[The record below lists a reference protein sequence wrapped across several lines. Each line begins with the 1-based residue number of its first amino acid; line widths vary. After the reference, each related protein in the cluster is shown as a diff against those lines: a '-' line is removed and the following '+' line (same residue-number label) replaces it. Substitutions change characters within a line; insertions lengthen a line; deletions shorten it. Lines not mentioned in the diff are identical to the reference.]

1 MMLIKA
7 AVCSFSATKHFMF
20 AVHSMTCSNILSL
33 MSELLENVIKK
44 KKVGVCVGGDVSLA

>member
-7 AVCSFSATKHFMF
+7 AVCSFSATKHFVF

-44 KKVGVCVGGDVSLA
+44 KVGVCGGGDVSLA